1 MSAMEMPTLGTWL
14 LVLGLYVVLPL
25 LTWPKV
31 GRALAP
37 LAIRINDWA
46 TARIERNEYDPEE
59 DELWLMEKRR
69 RLSADLRRVEH
80 LVATD
85 TWMSATRQR
94 ANRLAYL
101 QLVEDLRHIP
111 QVSPA
116 LAPFLGNDS
125 WDESVNLRS
134 TRYLATGHVTRTPE
148 VEILEIGWRRGRD

>member
-1 MSAMEMPTLGTWL
+1 MSVMEMPTLGTWL

-25 LTWPKV
+25 LTWPKIQ
-31 GRALAP
+31 RALAP
-37 LAIRINDWA
+37 LAVRINDWA
-46 TARIERNEYDPEE
+46 KTRIERNEYDPEE

-69 RLSADLRRVEH
+69 RLTADLRRVEH

-111 QVSPA
+111 QVSPG
-116 LAPFLGNDS
+116 LAPFLGIDS
-125 WDESVNLRS
+125 YDESANLRS
-134 TRYLATGHVTRTPE
+134 TRYLAVGGVPRTPQ

>member
-1 MSAMEMPTLGTWL
+1 MTGRRLGSN
-14 LVLGLYVVLPL
+14 G
-25 LTWPKV
+25 
-31 GRALAP
+31 
-37 LAIRINDWA
+37 
-46 TARIERNEYDPEE
+46 NEYDPEE

-69 RLSADLRRVEH
+69 RLTANLRRVEH

-111 QVSPA
+111 QVSPG
-116 LAPFLGNDS
+116 LAPFLGIDS
-125 WDESVNLRS
+125 YDQSANLRS
-134 TRYLATGHVTRTPE
+134 TRYLAVGGVPRTPQ

>member
-1 MSAMEMPTLGTWL
+1 MSVMEMPTLGTWL

-25 LTWPKV
+25 LTWPKIQ
-31 GRALAP
+31 RALAP
-37 LAIRINDWA
+37 LAVRINDWA

-101 QLVEDLRHIP
+101 QLVEDLRQIP
-111 QVSPA
+111 QLSPA
-116 LAPFLGNDS
+116 LFPGNDS

-134 TRYLATGHVTRTPE
+134 TRYLAAGYVPRTPE